1 MPPDDGAEISTME
14 PSVQEEAV
22 AHGNTIDNSA
32 QTELNHQTN
41 REARARWIRINRRFQ
56 LVITVVALVFSLLLF
71 AILVCWV
78 VLTSSY
84 VVSIDKSCDVP
95 LKAYFWLVTL
105 QLILDVFRTDIMR
118 LFFRWDA
125 NSNQR
130 IPCRVITYN
139 IAYLTYALLVL
150 RLGILSVL
158 LDRDATCRQTA
169 PELFRSST
177 AFVSLSIAAWST
189 IVLGYLVPF
198 CVVATLLTWN
208 GYTPSSDAHPHGAPN
223 PFSVF
228 PSTMGAPPGCVDQLR
243 IVMLEDFPAEYPM
256 ECCICMENFVGT
268 EEIVETEC
276 NHVFHKRCCREW
288 LRQART
294 CPVCRMDIPDAL
306 EHADGGATEPNNRPP
321 QRRGPSPR
329 LGLGPAGR
337 PFQRDGFRDEVV
349 SLLRILRRR
358 DRRQNP
364 EAPSSQAAARD
375 GSTNTRN
382 QALPTR
388 NQTLPG
394 TTIGEELSSLEE
406 GRVGRQFQASS

>member
-1 MPPDDGAEISTME
+1 MAPDDGAEISTIE

-22 AHGNTIDNSA
+22 VHGNTIENSA
-32 QTELNHQTN
+32 QTELNPDTN

-78 VLTSSY
+78 VLTSAY

-118 LFFRWDA
+118 LCFRWDA

-150 RLGILSVL
+150 RLGIFSVL
-158 LDRDATCRQTA
+158 LDRGATCRQTA
-169 PELFRSST
+169 PELFQSST

-198 CVVATLLTWN
+198 ALVATLLTWN

-228 PSTMGAPPGCVDQLR
+228 PSSAMGAPPGCVDQLK
-243 IVMLEDFPAEYPM
+243 IVMLQDFSADHPM

-276 NHVFHKRCCREW
+276 NHVFHKQCCQEW
-288 LRQART
+288 LQQART

-306 EHADGGATEPNNRPP
+306 EHADAGPTEPNNRPP

-337 PFQRDGFRDEVV
+337 PFQRDGFHDEVV
-349 SLLRILRRR
+349 SFFRILRRR

-382 QALPTR
+382 Q
-388 NQTLPG
+388 TLPG
-394 TTIGEELSSLEE
+394 TTIAEEPSNLEE
-406 GRVGRQFQASS
+406 GRAGRQFQASS